1 MSKSFWIAIG
11 FLSLFLILFSF
22 HTINLPTA
30 DIGRHIMNGKIFLQS
45 AEYGVSKADIL
56 YTNFFS
62 YTHPDFPFINHHWL
76 SGVGSYLLYS
86 IVGFGGLSFI
96 YFLLILGALIL
107 ALSALRKET

>member
-76 SGVGSYLLYS
+76 SGVVIYLLFS
-86 IVGFGGLSFI
+86 LFGFGGLSII
-96 YFLLILGALIL
+96 YFLLILGAFIF
-107 ALSALRKET
+107 AAAAIRED